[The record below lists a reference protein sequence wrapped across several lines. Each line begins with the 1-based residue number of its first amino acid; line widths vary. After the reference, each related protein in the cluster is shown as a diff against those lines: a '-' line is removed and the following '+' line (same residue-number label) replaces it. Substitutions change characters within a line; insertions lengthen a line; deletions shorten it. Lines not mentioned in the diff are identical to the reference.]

1 MVVAP
6 HFAGEPLSVMT
17 QSSQPP
23 TASRRCQHSSQAQYI
38 CTICII
44 PFYVRVVVGEHDYTD
59 PGDGQ
64 VTVTPSSWLS
74 HPAYDPYTQDNDFA
88 LIKLATVLTFSRYI
102 LIL

>member
-1 MVVAP
+1 M
-6 HFAGEPLSVMT
+6 
-17 QSSQPP
+17 
-23 TASRRCQHSSQAQYI
+23 
-38 CTICII
+38 
-44 PFYVRVVVGEHDYTD
+44 GEHDYTD